1 MGKSDGLGPNVWL
14 IDEMRQQY
22 RRDPASVSET
32 WAAYFEDEPK
42 SKPALESK
50 PEPESKP
57 APGLEKAALSAQAD
71 QRPLRG
77 VDAVL
82 AQRMTESLTVP
93 TATSVRVVPAKL
105 LEVNRNILNNH
116 LARARGGKVSFTH
129 LIGWAIVKALASS
142 PEMTSFYSES
152 DGKPQVVRRANINLG
167 LAVDVKREGQGRT
180 LVVPNIRS
188 VESLTFSEFFAAY
201 EDLIRKVRSKK
212 LDPHD
217 FAGTTITI
225 TNPGTLGTAQS
236 VPRLMSGQAAI
247 IGVGAIGYPA
257 EYKGA
262 DPEILAD
269 IGIGKVV
276 TITSTYD
283 HRVIQGATSG
293 EFLAEIE
300 NILVGNDDFYGEI
313 FREMGVPYVPVQWRT
328 DSNPARN
335 TVEAEQKQ
343 AGLFQLIN
351 LYRVRGHLIADLDPL
366 DTEPPKMHPDL
377 DPAEHGF
384 TIWDLDRKFVTG
396 GLGGKSELK
405 LGEILKVLRDAY
417 CRTVGV
423 EYMHIS
429 EPEEKHWIQERV
441 EGPVDD
447 LSHEEHARILTK
459 LNESEAF
466 ETFLHKKY
474 IGHKRFSLEG
484 AEALIPL
491 LSAVL
496 DGASAAQMDE
506 AVVGMAH
513 RGRLNVLANIVGRS
527 YSQIFKEFEGDIDP
541 ESTHGSGDVKY
552 HLGAEGEYVGL
563 EGHRV
568 HVSLVSNP
576 SHLEAVDPVVEG
588 FVRAKQDAGDKTRV
602 LPILI
607 HGDAAFAGQGVVA
620 ETLNLSQLRG
630 YATGGTVHV
639 IINNQLGFTTAPGQA
654 RSSTYASD
662 VAKMI
667 QAPIFHVNGD
677 DPEACVRIARLAFE
691 YRQKFHKDVFIDMW
705 CYRKWGH
712 NEADEP
718 AFTQPLMYQ
727 RIAARKSCRK
737 LYTESLLQRGDL
749 TLEEAESALAQFRG
763 TLQQAFDAT
772 KESEPSRKKGF
783 MRPVGILPVADTAV
797 ARPILEKILDALSQV
812 PPGFNVHPKL
822 AKWAEGRHRALDE
835 GTIDFS
841 LAEAFAFGSLLLDG
855 VSIRLAGQDTRR
867 GTFSQRHSVLID
879 QSTGDEHC
887 PLSTIATDDTR
898 FAVYDSLLSEFAAL
912 GFEYGYSVAA
922 KNTLVIWESQFGD
935 FANGGQIIIDQFI
948 AAGEDKWGQPS
959 NLTLLLPH
967 GYEGQGPEHSSA
979 RLERFLQL
987 GAAGNIQV
995 VVPSTPAQ
1003 YFHLLR
1009 RQGKSQTLRPLVVLT
1024 PKSLLRLPA
1033 AKSASVD
1040 ITEGR
1045 FFPVLPDPFG
1055 PAPGEASRVIL
1066 VSGKVYYDLKAE
1078 RDRRGLSSVA
1088 LVRVEQLYPFPADE
1102 IAEELIRLLG
1112 AGKESSK
1119 ADVMWVQE
1127 EPANAGAWRYMH
1139 QKSMEKLE
1147 LRLLGC
1153 TRDESPSTA
1162 TGSASAHQREQASLI
1177 SQALADLT

>member
-32 WAAYFEDEPK
+32 WAAYFEEEPK
-42 SKPALESK
+42 SKPAAE
-50 PEPESKP
+50 PEPVSEKQKP
-57 APGLEKAALSAQAD
+57 APPAQAD
-71 QRPLRG
+71 QRPLTG

-93 TATSVRVVPAKL
+93 TATSVRVAPAKL

-129 LIGWAIVKALASS
+129 LIGWAIVKALAKL
-142 PEMTSFYSES
+142 PEMTSFYAES
-152 DGKPQVVRRANINLG
+152 DGKPQVVRHASINLG
-167 LAVDVKREGQGRT
+167 LAVDVKRKGQDRT
-180 LVVPNIRS
+180 LVVPNIKS
-188 VESLTFSEFFAAY
+188 VESLTFSDFFAAY
-201 EDLIRKVRSKK
+201 EDLIKKVRGRK
-212 LDPHD
+212 LAPDD
-217 FAGTTITI
+217 FAGTTVTI
-225 TNPGTLGTAQS
+225 TNPGTLGTVQS

-247 IGVGAIGYPA
+247 IGVGAIGFPA

-293 EFLAEIE
+293 EFLAETE
-300 NILVGNDDFYGEI
+300 RLLVGEDGFYEEI
-313 FREMGVPYVPVQWRT
+313 FASMGVPYVPVQWRT

-335 TVEAEQKQ
+335 TVEAEEKQ

-377 DPAEHGF
+377 DPAGHGF
-384 TIWDLDRKFVTG
+384 TIWDLDRKFITG
-396 GLGGKSELK
+396 GLSGKSELK
-405 LGEILKVLRDAY
+405 LGEILKILRDSY

-429 EPEEKHWIQERV
+429 EPEEKRWVQERV
-441 EGPVDD
+441 EGAVDD
-447 LSHEEHARILTK
+447 LSREEHARILSK
-459 LNESEAF
+459 LNEAEAF
-466 ETFLHKKY
+466 ETFLHTKY

-484 AEALIPL
+484 AEALVPL
-491 LSAVL
+491 MSAIL
-496 DGASAAQMDE
+496 DGAVAASINE
-506 AVVGMAH
+506 AVLGMSH
-513 RGRLNVLANIVGRS
+513 RGRLNLLANIVGRS

-541 ESTHGSGDVKY
+541 ESTQGSGDVKY
-552 HLGAEGEYVGL
+552 HLGAEGEYVAPDGGSL
-563 EGHRV
+563 

-630 YATGGTVHV
+630 YTTGGTVHV
-639 IINNQLGFTTAPGQA
+639 IVNNQLGFTTAPGQA

-667 QAPIFHVNGD
+667 QAPILHVNGD
-677 DPEACVRIARLAFE
+677 DPEACVRVARLAFD

-737 LYTESLLQRGDL
+737 LYTELLLQRGDL
-749 TLEEAESALAQFRG
+749 TLEEAENALVDFRAN
-763 TLQQAFDAT
+763 LQQAFDAT
-772 KESEPSRKKGF
+772 KDSQPSRKKGF

-797 ARPILEKILDALSQV
+797 ARPILEKVLDALSQI
-812 PPGFNVHPKL
+812 PQGFTVHPKL
-822 AKWAEGRHRALDE
+822 AKWLESRHSALDE
-835 GTIDFS
+835 GAVDFS
-841 LAEAFAFGSLLLDG
+841 LAEALAFGSLLLDG
-855 VSIRLAGQDTRR
+855 VSLRLAGQDTRR

-879 QSTGDEHC
+879 QRNGDEHC
-887 PLSTIATDDTR
+887 PLGTLATDGVR
-898 FAVYDSLLSEFAAL
+898 FSIYDSSLSEFAAL

-922 KNTLVIWESQFGD
+922 KNTLVMWESQFGD
-935 FANGGQIIIDQFI
+935 FANGGQVIIDQFI
-948 AAGEDKWGQPS
+948 AAGEDKWGQSS

-995 VVPSTPAQ
+995 VAPSSPAQ

-1009 RQGKSQTLRPLVVLT
+1009 RQGKSQTLRPLVVMT

-1033 AKSASVD
+1033 AKSAPVD

-1055 PAPGEASRVIL
+1055 PAPGEVRRVIL
-1066 VSGKVYYDLKAE
+1066 TSGRVYYDLKAE
-1078 RDRRGLSSVA
+1078 RDRRGLGSVA

-1102 IAEELIRLLG
+1102 IAEELSRLLG
-1112 AGKESSK
+1112 SAETGPGKKLSN

-1139 QKSMEKLE
+1139 QKFMEQLE

-1162 TGSASAHQREQASLI
+1162 TGSASAHQREQAGLI
-1177 SQALADLT
+1177 SQALADVS